1 MPKAELEP
9 CIPFPR
15 SDMDMRRA
23 VFVSGQDGDDQA
35 IVEADF
41 HKNLTVGLNGMIHGS
56 PNKGMSSGTSF
67 YQSVSGL
74 PDSPDRQA
82 GSLAAS
88 GFALG
93 YGKTA
98 PGWGRS

>member
-1 MPKAELEP
+1 
-9 CIPFPR
+9 
-15 SDMDMRRA
+15 MDMRRA

-67 YQSVSGL
+67 YQSVS
-74 PDSPDRQA
+74 
-82 GSLAAS
+82 
-88 GFALG
+88 
-93 YGKTA
+93 
-98 PGWGRS
+98 